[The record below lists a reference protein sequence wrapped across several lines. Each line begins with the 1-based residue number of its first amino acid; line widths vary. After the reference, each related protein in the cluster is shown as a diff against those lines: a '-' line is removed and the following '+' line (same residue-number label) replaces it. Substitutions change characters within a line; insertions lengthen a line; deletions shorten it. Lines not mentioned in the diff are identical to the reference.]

1 MEGHVFMSQEL
12 RDRVKENVA
21 PLHDNTVIV
30 RKSDGQKFV
39 SGYRNFFLSPL
50 SVKITGRLDEGF
62 PSWLCEST
70 GTKIVITIFLRSARI
85 DRLMQLSQISVDCED
100 ETWTITGEILIE

>member
-12 RDRVKENVA
+12 QGRVKESVIR
-21 PLHDNTVIV
+21 LDDNTVIV

-39 SGYRNFFLSPL
+39 GGYQNFFLSPQL
-50 SVKITGRLDEGF
+50 IKITGRLDEGF

-70 GTKIVITIFLRSARI
+70 GTKIVITIFLRSDRI
-85 DRLMQLSQISVDCED
+85 DRLIQLSQISVDCED
-100 ETWTITGEILIE
+100 ETWTIVGEIFIE